1 MGQRVLRVGR
11 LDDGVAAA
19 DLRQGIEALQAELE
33 VDPDFPADVLA
44 AAEHAA
50 QHPRLP
56 DRDRTD
62 LPFVTLDPAG
72 SMDLDQAMHLARD
85 GDGYVVHYAI
95 ADVAAFVT
103 QATRWTW
110 RRTAAA
116 SRCTAPTAWSRCHP
130 PCSVPGLPRCCPTS
144 CGPAFV
150 WTITLDAAGATTSAR
165 VERARVRSTAR
176 LDYATVDVEHA
187 PADSTLALLREVG
200 ELRIAQ
206 EAARGGGVA
215 AHAGP
220 GGRRRGRAGPA
231 GVPRDAARRE
241 LERTDLP
248 ADRASRAAAM
258 MVEHRVGILR
268 TLPPAPPEA

>member
-19 DLRQGIEALQAELE
+19 DLRQGIESLQAELE

-44 AAEHAA
+44 AAERAA

-72 SMDLDQAMHLARD
+72 SMDLDQAMHLARE

-103 QATRWTW
+103 AGDPVDLEAH
-110 RRTAAA
+110 RRGESLYGADSLVPLHPTVLSAGAA
-116 SRCTAPTAWSRCHP
+116 SL
-130 PCSVPGLPRCCPTS
+130 LPDQLR
-144 CGPAFV
+144 PAFV
-150 WTITLDAAGATTSAR
+150 WTITLDADGATTAAS

-206 EAARGGGVA
+206 EAARAGCPCRCRPRRSPSRTG
-215 AHAGP
+215 GP
-220 GGRRRGRAGPA
+220 GWSTARCCRSSRGTRR
-231 GVPRDAARRE
+231 
-241 LERTDLP
+241 
-248 ADRASRAAAM
+248 SRCSPGS
-258 MVEHRVGILR
+258 R
-268 TLPPAPPEA
+268 PPP